1 MKPVALINSTVQDS
15 PYMDTAP
22 STPTTATAIA
32 ALAQPA
38 PVATPVVA
46 APAVPLAAP
55 AAPAAPAPL
64 AAPAVVA
71 QPPAATPLAAPA
83 TPAATP
89 AATEPQQHGHDVMRR
104 ALVRSEVV
112 RVAERV
118 GAIDPD
124 TVLAL
129 VADQFTVADDGRVVV
144 SRDPRQS
151 IEDHLRSY
159 LAAKPFLL
167 RPLAPAGG
175 SPAAA
180 VVQPPKAPEPPD
192 LTSAMGLTDLARKT
206 AIALGLRR

>member
-1 MKPVALINSTVQDS
+1 MDPVQPD
-15 PYMDTAP
+15 
-22 STPTTATAIA
+22 PT
-32 ALAQPA
+32 PA
-38 PVATPVVA
+38 PVVV
-46 APAVPLAAP
+46 PPP
-55 AAPAAPAPL
+55 APAPVPVPVVPPPAPEQPK
-64 AAPAVVA
+64 AAP
-71 QPPAATPLAAPA
+71 PA
-83 TPAATP
+83 
-89 AATEPQQHGHDVMRR
+89 HDGHDVMRR

-180 VVQPPKAPEPPD
+180 VVQPPQAPAPPD
-192 LTSAMGLTDLARKT
+192 LTSASGLTELARKT
-206 AIALGLRR
+206 AVALGLRRGV